1 MDIAFVKCNLHLVS
15 KYEKGLWQCQGRD
28 GLDKDNDADAVQ
40 ESDGDD
46 RTFPGQGAHAT
57 RCARDW
63 LLRR

>member
-28 GLDKDNDADAVQ
+28 GLDNDTDADAVH

-46 RTFPGQGAHAT
+46 RTSPGQGAHVT
-57 RCARDW
+57 HCARDW
-63 LLRR
+63 LFGN